1 MKSRILLESWRSFVN
16 ENTDS
21 SPITGEKIEVI
32 GLVPMSAKPFHEGH
46 MSLIRK
52 ASDECNRVIVYVST
66 SDRKKKGEFPI
77 FGEDMKYIWET
88 ILEDSIN
95 KKFPNVSFVYG
106 GSPVG
111 KVYEKL
117 KEAND
122 IQTENVYR
130 VYSDVND
137 TAKRFPAKY
146 KQLHFGDLYNRGKV
160 IFPAEERPKS
170 FTRGEGSAD
179 ISGTIMRAYLSNGQ
193 EDKFLF
199 LDNLPGEID
208 QARKEEI
215 FNILTK
221 RSN

>member
-1 MKSRILLESWRSFVN
+1 MKSKILLESWRSFIN
-16 ENTDS
+16 ENTDL
-21 SPITGEKIEVI
+21 SPITGEEVEVI

-77 FGEDMKYIWET
+77 FGEDMKYIWEN
-88 ILEDSIN
+88 ILEDSI
-95 KKFPNVSFVYG
+95 KDKYPDVGFEYG

-117 KEAND
+117 KEANN
-122 IQTENVYR
+122 IQDENVYR
-130 VYSDVND
+130 VYSDIED

-146 KQLHFGDLYNRGKV
+146 KELYFGDLYNRGKV
-160 IFPAEERPKS
+160 IFPAEESPES
-170 FTRGEGSAD
+170 FTRGKGSAD
-179 ISGTIMRAYLSNGQ
+179 ISGTTMRSYLSNGQ

-199 LDNLPGEID
+199 LYNLPGEIK
-208 QARKEEI
+208 QSGKEEI
-215 FNILTK
+215 FNILS
-221 RSN
+221 RRLN